1 MAEKKTESGIILI
14 EEEAE
19 STEDESSQSSKS
31 SIIQDEGEVTKED
44 SGIIIV
50 GKETKSAEENPP
62 QSAETSIIV
71 ASDLLP
77 TSLIIIPLFDRPF
90 FPKMMVPILLSN
102 EELVNN
108 ILESLSDKQKYV
120 GLLFAEE
127 TEGEGESFKVQRFA
141 KIGVAGKVL
150 QINRKPDAPAQLLVQ
165 CMERFE
171 VVELSDTSLRR
182 ARVRYWYD
190 DPTSNDE
197 EVKAYSI
204 SIINCIKEL
213 VQLKPLFREELSLL
227 MGNINLKEPGTLADF
242 SSSMTTSSGE
252 ELQKILG
259 TRPLLE
265 RAESALILLKKELEI
280 SKIQVQINKRIE
292 DRLST
297 QQRQFFL
304 KEQLKE
310 IKKELGLSKDDK
322 ESEEEKF
329 RKRMEALILTEE
341 ASERIEEEL
350 EKLRLLEP
358 SSPEFN
364 VTRAYLDWLTVLPW
378 GKTTEDN
385 EDIEQAEEILQAD
398 HYGLEDVKDRILEL
412 ISVGMMN
419 GNLSGTIILLV
430 GPPGVGKTSIG
441 QSIARSL
448 NREFYRFS
456 VGGMRDE
463 AEIKGHRRT
472 YIGALP
478 GKFVQALKVCKSS
491 NPVLMLDEVDKIG
504 SSFRGDPA
512 SALLEVLDPE
522 QNKDFLDHYL
532 DVRFDLSK
540 VLFICTANQLDTI
553 PSPLL
558 DRMEVIR
565 LSGYILE
572 EKLQIARRHL
582 IERQLSSHGLK
593 PEEFQIDDNTLR
605 EVIDGYAREAGV
617 RNLEKQLKK
626 MMRKAARQ
634 IVTDRGKENPK
645 TEVQI
650 NKEDLK
656 EYLGKRSFTEEQA
669 FTEPKVGVVMG
680 LAYTALGGAT
690 LHIEAR
696 SIFNKNGGLKQTGQ
710 LGDVMKESAEIAYS
724 YVRSLLQ
731 NDPDAKE
738 FFEEKMIHLHVP
750 AGATPKDGPSAGI
763 TMACALTSLIFDTPL
778 KAGLAMTGELTLT
791 GVVLPIGGVKEKTIA
806 ARRAKISEL
815 VFPADN
821 QEDFEDLDESVRE
834 GITAH
839 FVKKLEDVLAIGFPN
854 LKWKQRIQK

>member
-854 LKWKQRIQK
+854 LKWKQ

>member
-31 SIIQDEGEVTKED
+31 SIIQDKGEVTKED

-669 FTEPKVGVVMG
+669 FAEPKVGVVMG

-854 LKWKQRIQK
+854 LKWKQ

>member
-478 GKFVQALKVCKSS
+478 GKFVQALKVCKTS

-553 PSPLL
+553 PGPLL

-634 IVTDRGKENPK
+634 IVTERGKENPK

-738 FFEEKMIHLHVP
+738 FFEARMIHLHVP

-778 KAGLAMTGELTLT
+778 KTGLAMTGELTLT

-815 VFPADN
+815 IFPADN
-821 QEDFEDLDESVRE
+821 QEDFEDLDKSVRE

>member
-478 GKFVQALKVCKSS
+478 GKFVQALKVCKTS

-553 PSPLL
+553 PGPLL

-634 IVTDRGKENPK
+634 IVTERGKENPK

-738 FFEEKMIHLHVP
+738 FFEARMIHLHVP

-778 KAGLAMTGELTLT
+778 KTGLAMTGELTLT

-815 VFPADN
+815 IFPADN
-821 QEDFEDLDESVRE
+821 QEDFEDLDKSVRE

-839 FVKKLEDVLAIGFPN
+839 FFKKLEDVLAIGFPN

>member
-634 IVTDRGKENPK
+634 IVTERGKENPK

-669 FTEPKVGVVMG
+669 FTEPKVGVVTG

-738 FFEEKMIHLHVP
+738 FFEARMIHLHVP

-778 KAGLAMTGELTLT
+778 KTGLAMTGELTLT

-815 VFPADN
+815 IFPADN
-821 QEDFEDLDESVRE
+821 QEDFEDLDKSVRE